1 MFVSAG
7 VWGGGGPYI
16 YHAPD
21 FLFFLFI
28 SFLFSEGEREFPNGW
43 HTNLFEFHEMY
54 HGISLNFPRKITRL
68 ISPRNFE
75 NFTNLF
81 CQVYKL
87 IYLLRNRPDHCCY
100 YKI

>member
-21 FLFFLFI
+21 FLFF
-28 SFLFSEGEREFPNGW
+28 FLSYFFQRERFPDGW
-43 HTNLFEFHEMY
+43 QTHLSEFHEMY

-75 NFTNLF
+75 NFENFF